1 MQQSELTDQP
11 PKAKE
16 HLDEAKLKIIFEK
29 IKMMF
34 IVKMLKED
42 GHPNEV
48 IPNLYIGSMGTAYSK
63 DNLLAGKMYIKLSP
77 NKTCSDCLRT
87 KEVSLH

>member
-1 MQQSELTDQP
+1 MQQSEITDQP

-16 HLDEAKLKIIFEK
+16 QLDEAKLKIIFEK
-29 IKMMF
+29 IKLMF

-63 DNLLAGKMYIKLSP
+63 DNLLAGNNFIKRSL
-77 NKTCSDCLRT
+77 NKTRPNCL
-87 KEVSLH
+87 